1 MLGVRAM
8 LVATVAAASLGLA
21 APSASAKCSP
31 DADPWECFWM
41 CTTAQLVGAACR
53 S

>member
-1 MLGVRAM
+1 MGRRL
-8 LVATVAAASLGLA
+8 LVAAVAVAAVGMT

-31 DADPWECFWM
+31 DADPVTCFWM
-41 CTTAQLVGAACR
+41 CTTARLVGAACK